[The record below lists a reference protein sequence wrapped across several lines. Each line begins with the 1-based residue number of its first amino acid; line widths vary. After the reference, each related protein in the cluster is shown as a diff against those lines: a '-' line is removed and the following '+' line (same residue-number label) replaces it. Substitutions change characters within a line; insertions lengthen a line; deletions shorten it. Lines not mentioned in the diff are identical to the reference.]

1 MEKKVNFV
9 QKIRYPNG
17 QRKIFLCGRKIF
29 SYKLKKKQ
37 NCNKFLIDYEAEEG
51 GISTE
56 SPNVAYKPFISLN
69 LVPDFIANKDIY
81 YHVDKP
87 NLLSGLDRESYRV
100 IMTVLNKY
108 EYLAAGGMKDLLETS
123 EQIRYNNTVVK
134 SFFNSI
140 KKQKDGTYKYKDF
153 ILPENH
159 FETSV
164 FLDEHG
170 LDKINAKLGNGTI
183 IDVGSY
189 IGDSILIFKKH
200 FPDNQIIG
208 FEATSGNYQKAL
220 QTLKLNNLT
229 NVLVENL
236 ALGDK
241 TGSLT
246 LSTDQGSGNSWEFSC
261 LSEKVE
267 HCKMETLDNYLKT
280 RHCPK
285 VELIKVDIEGAEQL
299 FIHGALETIK
309 RDRPIILMSIYHNYD
324 DLMHI
329 KPFFENLNLGYK
341 FKIHKPIDTIFNE
354 ILLICIPA

>member
-1 MEKKVNFV
+1 MSFF

-17 QRKIFLCGRKIF
+17 KRKVLFLGKKIF
-29 SYKLKKKQ
+29 SYRVKKNENAKV
-37 NCNKFLIDYEAEEG
+37 FLPDSCFEKNDISAES
-51 GISTE
+51 IK
-56 SPNVAYKPFISLN
+56 VVYKPFISLS

-81 YHVDKP
+81 YNEDKP
-87 NLLSGLDRESYRV
+87 NLLANLDSESYRT

-108 EYLAAGGMKDLLETS
+108 EYLSNGGSKDLLETS
-123 EQIRYNNTVVK
+123 AQIRYNNTVVK
-134 SFFNSI
+134 SFLNSI
-140 KKQKDGTYKYKDF
+140 EKQKDGTYKYKDF

-170 LDKINAKLGNGTI
+170 LNKINKKFVNGII

-189 IGDSILIFKKH
+189 IGDSILIFRKH

-208 FEATSGNYQKAL
+208 FEATTCNYEMAL
-220 QTLKLNNLT
+220 QTLKLNNLK

-241 TGSLT
+241 EGSLT
-246 LSTDQGSGNSWEFSC
+246 LSTDQGSGNSWEFSY

-267 HCKMETLDNYLKT
+267 HCKMETFDNYVKK
-280 RHCPK
+280 HKIKK
-285 VELIKVDIEGAEQL
+285 VGLIKVDIEGAEQL
-299 FIHGALETIK
+299 FIRGALETIK
-309 RDRPIILMSIYHNYD
+309 RDKPIILMSIYHNYD

-329 KPFFENLNLGYK
+329 KPFFEKLNLGYT

-354 ILLICIPA
+354 ILLICLPL